1 MMMIM
6 MMMEQQNLLCVTS
19 RNVLLDWDLL
29 ILSLIEMSNLLLQQR
44 ESDRQTDREQN
55 ISIQSYIV
63 LTELSLVEVFRS
75 TQDLLHFTFYVFLV
89 SDITRHYSLMMV
101 IMMMMMMMMMM
112 MVVELL

>member
-29 ILSLIEMSNLLLQQR
+29 ILSLIEMSNLLLQER

-55 ISIQSYIV
+55 ISIQSYII
-63 LTELSLVEVFRS
+63 LTELSLVEVLQS
-75 TQDLLHFTFYVFLV
+75 TQDLLHFMFYVFFGL
-89 SDITRHYSLMMV
+89 
-101 IMMMMMMMMMM
+101 
-112 MVVELL
+112 